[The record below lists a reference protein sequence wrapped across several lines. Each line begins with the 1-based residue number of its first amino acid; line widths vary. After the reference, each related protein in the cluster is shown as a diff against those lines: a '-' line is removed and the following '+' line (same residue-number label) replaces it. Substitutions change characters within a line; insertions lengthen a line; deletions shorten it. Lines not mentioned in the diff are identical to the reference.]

1 MKTASVPS
9 GPLSDPV
16 IMAMAKLVDDGM
28 AETKRE
34 PTHSHLDLAFRR
46 AGLSKADPNRVGH
59 GRPLGKAKRVTAV
72 LSWAFEHDVAAG
84 RRLVSVLTSMIQ
96 ALGGF
101 RPTSPNFVG
110 PDVISNAKVVFR
122 NDGYDLG
129 SDGTLRVLLLDGL
142 SGRAVTDALQSYVNR
157 AKQGVDDA
165 ALVTGTGKDLLEAT
179 AKHVLTERFGQ
190 TPDTASFPTLLGQA
204 FTEVG
209 LAYEWNPGRPAHER
223 VEAALYELGC
233 AVNTLR
239 NKEGTGHGRPF
250 LPTVTGAQAR
260 AAIESM
266 GMVADVLLGALEARK
281 P

>member
-1 MKTASVPS
+1 MQTTTSPS

-34 PTHSHLDLAFRR
+34 PTHSHLDQAFQR

-72 LSWAFEHDVAAG
+72 LSWAFEHDVSAG
-84 RRLVSVLTSMIQ
+84 KRLVAVLTSTIQ

-101 RPTSPNFVG
+101 RPTSPNFIG
-110 PDVISNAKVVFR
+110 ADAIANAKVVFR

-129 SDGTLRVLLLDGL
+129 GDGTLRVLLLDGL
-142 SGRAVTDALQSYVNR
+142 SGRAVTDALQNYVKR
-157 AKQGVDDA
+157 AKQGADDA

-179 AKHVLTERFGQ
+179 AKHVLVERFGQ
-190 TPDTASFPTLLGQA
+190 ATNTASFPTLLGQA

-209 LAYEWNPGRPAHER
+209 LAYEWKPGRPAHER
-223 VEAALYELGC
+223 VEAALYTLGC

-250 LPTVTGAQAR
+250 LPTVTPVQAR

-266 GMVADVLLGALEARK
+266 GVVADALLGAREARK
-281 P
+281 R

>member
-1 MKTASVPS
+1 MRSSSNPS

-34 PTHSHLDLAFRR
+34 PTHSHLDAAFRR
-46 AGLSKADPNRVGH
+46 AGLSEADPNRVGH

-72 LSWAFEHDVAAG
+72 LSWAFEHDRVAG
-84 RRLVSVLTSMIQ
+84 RRLVYVLTSTIQ

-101 RPTSPNFVG
+101 RSTSPNFVG
-110 PDVISNAKVVFR
+110 TEVISNAKAVFR
-122 NDGYDLG
+122 HEGYDLG
-129 SDGTLRVLLLDGL
+129 SDGSLRVLLLDGL
-142 SGRAVTDALQSYVNR
+142 SGRAVTEALQKYVNR

-179 AKHVLTERFGQ
+179 AKHVLVERFGQ
-190 TPDTASFPTLLGQA
+190 ASDTASFPTLLGQA

-209 LAYEWNPGRPAHER
+209 LAFEWKPGRPAHER

-266 GMVADVLLGALEARK
+266 GMVADVLLGALEARR